1 MDGSVIEL
9 SKYRYECACSNLKDA
24 ELLLREKVSSHQ

>member
-9 SKYRYECACSNLKDA
+9 SKYRYECACSNLNVA
-24 ELLLREKVSSHQ
+24 ELLLREKSLK